1 MNNASSKSLALYVHW
16 PWCKAKCPY
25 CDFNSK
31 VPTETPDHA
40 QWADAYV
47 SEMKYFE
54 PLTGKAPISSIFFGG
69 GTPSTMAAKTVGRI
83 IDEASNLWGLNDGV
97 EITLEANPTSVE
109 VAGLKDFASAGVN
122 RVSIGVQSFN
132 DERLKFLGR
141 EHSGLEAI
149 RALEVAAD
157 IFPRFNFDLIYAA
170 PNQSVDEWQD
180 ELLKAITLGA
190 DHMSLY
196 QLSIEPGTAFFK
208 RNLSPAVEDS
218 AIQMFEIT
226 QEIMSANKMPAY
238 EISNHARLGHESRHN
253 MVYWQGGEYVGI
265 GPGAHGRI
273 GMGEGR
279 TAYHQIA
286 DPARWLARVA
296 TDGFGTAKT
305 KTIEIRQSIEERIMT
320 GLRLTGG
327 IERKKFETDFKQTL
341 ESALNPEQL
350 AGLVELNLV
359 EIDEAGIRATDN
371 GRIKLNAII
380 ERLLE

>member
-1 MNNASSKSLALYVHW
+1 MNTASSKSLALYVHW

-47 SEMKYFE
+47 SEMKYFNS
-54 PLTGKAPISSIFFGG
+54 LTGKVPISSIFFGG

-83 IDEASNLWGLNDGV
+83 IETASDLWGLQDSV

-122 RVSIGVQSFN
+122 RVSIGVQSLN

-141 EHSGLEAI
+141 EHSGREAVY
-149 RALEVAAD
+149 ALETAAS

-170 PNQSVDEWQD
+170 PNQSVDEWRD
-180 ELLKAITLGA
+180 ELLQAIKLGA

-196 QLSIEPGTAFFK
+196 QLSIEPGTAFF
-208 RNLSPAVEDS
+208 RDNVSPAGEDS
-218 AIQMFEIT
+218 AVQMFEIT

-238 EISNHARLGHESRHN
+238 EISNHARAGHESRHN

-273 GMGEGR
+273 GTGRAR

-286 DPARWLARVA
+286 DPTRWLNRVA

-305 KTIEIRQSIEERIMT
+305 KTIETRQSIEERVMT
-320 GLRLTGG
+320 GLRITNG
-327 IERKKFETDFKQTL
+327 IERKKFEKDFKQTL
-341 ESALNPEQL
+341 ESVLNLEQL
-350 AGLVELNLV
+350 AHLVELNLI
-359 EIDEAGIRATDN
+359 EIDDAGIRATNN